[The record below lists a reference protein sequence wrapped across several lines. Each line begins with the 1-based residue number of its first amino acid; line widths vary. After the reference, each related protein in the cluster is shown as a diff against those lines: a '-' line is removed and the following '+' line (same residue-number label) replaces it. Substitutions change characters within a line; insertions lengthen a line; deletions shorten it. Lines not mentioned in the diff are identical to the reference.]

1 MKFIRF
7 INKFIRSILY
17 LILNKDNK
25 KIKILANNLLLSK
38 FHLLDI
44 GAAGDI
50 NNRWT
55 QIKQNIILSLVEP
68 HKESASDLKKKGHT
82 IIEKI
87 FYNKKN
93 LNLTFYKTDKPTC
106 SGILKPNLKHLT
118 KYPLPDRFKIL
129 DKVELVTTTIDEEFK
144 LNDVPHFIKMDTQGS
159 ELEILK
165 GLGEY
170 FPLMMKIETQ
180 IIPMYENIPSWSE
193 LMNHLNKINYMTCEW
208 IEI

>member
-87 FYNKKN
+87 FYNKK
-93 LNLTFYKTDKPTC
+93 
-106 SGILKPNLKHLT
+106 I
-118 KYPLPDRFKIL
+118 
-129 DKVELVTTTIDEEFK
+129 
-144 LNDVPHFIKMDTQGS
+144 
-159 ELEILK
+159 
-165 GLGEY
+165 
-170 FPLMMKIETQ
+170 
-180 IIPMYENIPSWSE
+180 
-193 LMNHLNKINYMTCEW
+193 
-208 IEI
+208 